1 MPRFIPG
8 LPYLLTS
15 LQAANIP
22 IALIADAHSGN
33 LEFSIR
39 HFHLTEWFSMNHMV
53 CSNRTLKGK
62 PSPQL
67 YLKAAEKLGKSPS
80 SCLIVESTAFGV
92 QAAADAG
99 AGEIDVYRQSGIFNE
114 KDLFSAD
121 YLSYKPD
128 DLRVNRD
135 IFFLMK
141 TVTGILKLYQPGMV
155 VNLFGFS

>member
-99 AGEIDVYRQSGIFNE
+99 AGEIDVITENR
-114 KDLFSAD
+114 AD
-121 YLSYKPD
+121 YRIFQEMPHVDGVYKNCASLFRSETVNNTFVMTP
-128 DLRVNRD
+128 RVC
-135 IFFLMK
+135 
-141 TVTGILKLYQPGMV
+141 MV
-155 VNLFGFS
+155 